1 MGGRGSSSGA
11 KGGATPQQK
20 HIMNNMVKSLAKNAA
35 ASSPRFHIN
44 DDGSISWNY
53 SETRMAAK
61 VHAGKMISPEKDD
74 VVERKT
80 IKSGTIAKDGFIR
93 FNPSVTTETLVKKG
107 KR

>member
-11 KGGATPQQK
+11 KSGATPQQK
-20 HIMNNMVKSLAKNAA
+20 QIMNNMVKSLAKNAA
-35 ASSPRFHIN
+35 ASSPSFHIN

-53 SETRMAAK
+53 SEVRRFAH

-74 VVERKT
+74 IFERT
-80 IKSGTIAKDGFIR
+80 TVKSGTIAKDGFIR
-93 FNPSVTTETLVKKG
+93 FNKPVKTEVLIKKD

>member
-1 MGGRGSSSGA
+1 MGGRGASSGA

-20 HIMNNMVKSLAKNAA
+20 HIMNNMVKAVSQKSGTTVPKFNM
-35 ASSPRFHIN
+35 N

-53 SETRMAAK
+53 SEVRRFAN

-74 VVERKT
+74 IFERT
-80 IKSGTIAKDGFIR
+80 TVKSGTIAKDGFIR
-93 FNPSVTTETLVKKG
+93 FNKSVMTEVLIKRG